1 MKCPTC
7 DRRAKRQRTKDGNVV
22 FHPCKACMEE
32 ERTRTHEII
41 ARLALECGM
50 RGLPRKEK

>member
-32 ERTRTHEII
+32 ERIRTHEII
-41 ARLALECGM
+41 ARLSLECRM